1 MLVGYCRLKKKRRS
15 TITDLLCMTDTGGV
29 HMEEY
34 RLCNSDYRFMTLVWE
49 HGPIGSGE
57 LVRLCAEYLGWK
69 KSTTYTFIKKLCEN
83 GIFKNEN
90 AIVSSVMNKEEYHR
104 AQGEA
109 FVEKA
114 YGGSLPKMIAAFIQ
128 SKKLSAAQIAEIEA
142 MIEDYKG

>member
-15 TITDLLCMTDTGGV
+15 TITDLLRMTDTGGV

-69 KSTTYTFIKKLCEN
+69 KSTTYTEIKRLSQKGVL
-83 GIFKNEN
+83 KNEN
-90 AIVSSVMNKEEYHR
+90 AVVTPLVTREEVQAKESDE
-104 AQGEA
+104 
-109 FVEKA
+109 FVERTFD
-114 YGGSLPKMIAAFIQ
+114 GSLPGFLTAFLGRKETIP
-128 SKKLSAAQIAEIEA
+128 SGSRGLESI
-142 MIEDYKG
+142 D